1 MHSDYLLISRGLMKP
16 GEGLLAALKLTAQ
29 LIKDWAG
36 AVALGIMALGAAV
49 VGLLLLLSHA

>member
-1 MHSDYLLISRGLMKP
+1 MKP